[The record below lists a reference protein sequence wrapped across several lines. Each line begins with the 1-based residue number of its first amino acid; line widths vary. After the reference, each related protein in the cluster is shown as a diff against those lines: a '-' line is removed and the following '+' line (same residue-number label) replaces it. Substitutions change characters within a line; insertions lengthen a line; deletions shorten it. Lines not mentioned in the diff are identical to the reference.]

1 MGKLGTREKIII
13 GVMAIAI
20 LYAAFEFLYPKAKTS
35 PAVSTQKAMEQ
46 KTADLKK
53 FVANLNA
60 SLDRD
65 WMKNVG
71 TLIFSRAESPWRQ
84 DPFLDGRSYKAWLK
98 LKETAKEVKAPPP
111 KIDFVYSGYVAAG
124 QKRMGIINGIEYQEG
139 QPLEIKGYVLKSIN
153 AERALIE
160 NSLTGATETVPLQ
173 E

>member
-1 MGKLGTREKIII
+1 MGKFGTREKIIL

-20 LYAAFEFLYPKAKTS
+20 LYAAFEFLYPKAKDS

-46 KTADLKK
+46 KTADLNK

-84 DPFLDGRSYKAWLK
+84 DPFLDGRSYRAWLK

-153 AERALIE
+153 AETAVIE

>member
-1 MGKLGTREKIII
+1 MGKFGKREKIIL

-35 PAVSTQKAMEQ
+35 PAVSQQKVVEQ
-46 KTADLKK
+46 RTADLNK
-53 FVANLNA
+53 FVADLNA

-84 DPFLDGRSYKAWLK
+84 DPFLDGRSHKAWLK

-111 KIDFVYSGYVAAG
+111 KIDFFYSGFIELG
-124 QKRMGIINGIEYQEG
+124 QKRMGIINGIEYREG
-139 QPLEIKGYVLKSIN
+139 QPLEIKGYVLKSLN
-153 AERALIE
+153 AERAIIE
-160 NSLTGATETVPLQ
+160 NSSTGATENIPLQ
-173 E
+173 D

>member
-1 MGKLGTREKIII
+1 MGKFGTREKIIL

-20 LYAAFEFLYPKAKTS
+20 LYAAFEFLYPKTKTS
-35 PAVSTQKAMEQ
+35 PAVSTQKAVAQ
-46 KTADLKK
+46 KTAELNK
-53 FVANLNA
+53 FVADLNA

-84 DPFLDGRSYKAWLK
+84 DPFLDGRTYKAWLK

-111 KIDFVYSGYVAAG
+111 KIDFVYSGFIELG
-124 QKRMGIINGIEYQEG
+124 QKRMGIINGIEYREG
-139 QPLEIKGYVLKSIN
+139 QPLEIKGYVLKSLN
-153 AERALIE
+153 AEKAVIE

>member
-1 MGKLGTREKIII
+1 MGKLGTREKIIL

-20 LYAAFEFLYPKAKTS
+20 LYAAYEFLYPKAKTS

-46 KTADLKK
+46 KTADLNK

-84 DPFLDGRSYKAWLK
+84 DPFLDGKSYRAWLK